1 MQDVHPASAMVILSP
16 WPSNVSD
23 MTSSRAPE
31 SLQPSFED
39 LGRHLRVTTF
49 CVVDLETTGAGP
61 ESEITEIGA
70 IKVCGGEPLG
80 EFQTLVRPSVPI
92 PAMIQ
97 VLTGIT
103 DTMVATAPSPAEAV
117 PEFVRFA
124 DGCVLVAH
132 NAPFDVGFLKR
143 ACGQLGIRWPNP
155 VVVDTVTLAR
165 RVLPK
170 GEVINCKLGT
180 LAAHFRATT
189 RPDHRALSDA
199 HATVEVLHA
208 LLERTGRLG
217 IDTVEDLREL
227 LLHVPPERRAKRVWA
242 KQLPEAPGI
251 YWFER
256 EDRDANGAPHTEVL
270 YVGKS
275 RNLRKRVASYFSA
288 AEQRTR
294 IHEMVRVAT
303 GVRGIECAT
312 DLEAQVREL
321 RMIAARSPRY
331 NRRSRNQHRL
341 WWLKLTSGSF
351 PRLVATRTPSPGDLF
366 WGPFPGLAAAR
377 ESARAFRDAFGV
389 LERRH
394 HRSSRGSWV
403 IPEPEGYE
411 TGVER
416 LRNAWLGDVRELLAS
431 ASPRLAELVAQE
443 HFEEAGE
450 LTDRLLAAH
459 QTSRRFHRVRSL
471 AGCPELVAAAPEH
484 GEWAVHVIRFGKL
497 AGAARARTAQVPE
510 IAEATRELSETVR
523 EAPGG
528 LPAGSFEEAERIADW
543 LESPGVRFLDTVG
556 DWAWPAH
563 CALDQESVT
572 ELITTG
578 VVGRSR

>member
-1 MQDVHPASAMVILSP
+1 
-16 WPSNVSD
+16 
-23 MTSSRAPE
+23 
-31 SLQPSFED
+31 
-39 LGRHLRVTTF
+39 
-49 CVVDLETTGAGP
+49 
-61 ESEITEIGA
+61 
-70 IKVCGGEPLG
+70 
-80 EFQTLVRPSVPI
+80 
-92 PAMIQ
+92 MIQ

-103 DTMVATAPSPAEAV
+103 DAMVAAAPSPTDVV
-117 PEFVRFA
+117 PEFMRFA
-124 DGCVLVAH
+124 NGCVLVAH

-143 ACGQLGIRWPNP
+143 ICRHLGIRWPNP
-155 VVVDTVTLAR
+155 VVVDTVALAR

-170 GEVINCKLGT
+170 GEVRNCKLGT
-180 LAAHFRATT
+180 LAAHFHATT

-199 HATVEVLHA
+199 HATVDVLHA

-217 IDTVEDLREL
+217 IDTVEDLRAL
-227 LLHVPPERRAKRVWA
+227 LSPVSSERRAKRVWA

-251 YWFER
+251 YWFEH
-256 EDRDANGAPHTEVL
+256 EGRDSNGTPHTEVL
-270 YVGKS
+270 YVGTS

-288 AEQRTR
+288 SEQRTR
-294 IHEMVRVAT
+294 IHEMVQVAT

-341 WWLKLTSGSF
+341 WWLKLTGGSL
-351 PRLVATRTPSPGDLF
+351 PRLVATRTPSPDDMF
-366 WGPFPGLAAAR
+366 WGPFPGLTAAR
-377 ESARAFRDAFGV
+377 ESSRVFRDIFGM
-389 LERRH
+389 LEHRH
-394 HRSSRGSWV
+394 HRSVRESWAA
-403 IPEPEGYE
+403 PEPEGYE
-411 TGVER
+411 TSVER
-416 LRNAWLGDVRELLAS
+416 LRNTWLGDVRDLLGS

-443 HFEEAGE
+443 RFEEAGE

-484 GEWAVHVIRFGKL
+484 DEWAIHVIRFGKL
-497 AGAARARTAQVPE
+497 AGAARSRTAQVPE
-510 IAEATRELSETVR
+510 IAETTRDLSETVQ

-543 LESPGVRFLDTVG
+543 LESPGVRFVETVG

-563 CALDQESVT
+563 CALDQERVT

-578 VVGRSR
+578 TVGRSR

>member
-1 MQDVHPASAMVILSP
+1 
-16 WPSNVSD
+16 
-23 MTSSRAPE
+23 MTSIHAPGP
-31 SLQPSFED
+31 SQPSFED

-61 ESEITEIGA
+61 DSEITEIGA
-70 IKVCGGEPLG
+70 VKVCGGEPLG

-103 DTMVATAPSPAEAV
+103 DAMVATAPSPAEV
-117 PEFVRFA
+117 IPEFVRFA

-170 GEVINCKLGT
+170 GEVLNCKLGT
-180 LAAHFRATT
+180 LAAHFHATT

-256 EDRDANGAPHTEVL
+256 EGRDANGSPHTEVL

-431 ASPRLAELVAQE
+431 ASPRLAELVTQE
-443 HFEEAGE
+443 RFEEAGE

-510 IAEATRELSETVR
+510 TAEATRELSETVR

-528 LPAGSFEEAERIADW
+528 LPAGSFEEAERFADW

-563 CALDQESVT
+563 CALDQERVT

>member
-1 MQDVHPASAMVILSP
+1 MQDVHPASAMVILSSP
-16 WPSNVSD
+16 SSNVPD
-23 MTSSRAPE
+23 MTSRHAPE

-39 LGRHLRVTTF
+39 LGRHLHATTF

-70 IKVCGGEPLG
+70 VKVCGGEPLG
-80 EFQTLVRPSVPI
+80 EFQTLVRPSGPI

-103 DTMVATAPSPAEAV
+103 DAMVAAAPSPTDVV
-117 PEFVRFA
+117 PEFMHFA
-124 DGCVLVAH
+124 NGCVLVAH

-143 ACGQLGIRWPNP
+143 ICRHLGIRWPNP
-155 VVVDTVTLAR
+155 VVVDTVALAR

-170 GEVINCKLGT
+170 GEVRNCKLGT
-180 LAAHFRATT
+180 LAAHFHATT

-199 HATVEVLHA
+199 HATVDVLHA

-217 IDTVEDLREL
+217 IDTVEDLRAL
-227 LLHVPPERRAKRVWA
+227 LSPVSSERRAKRVWA

-251 YWFER
+251 YWFEH
-256 EDRDANGAPHTEVL
+256 EGRDSNGTPHTEVL
-270 YVGKS
+270 YVGTS

-288 AEQRTR
+288 SEQRTR
-294 IHEMVRVAT
+294 IHEMVQVAT

-331 NRRSRNQHRL
+331 NRRSRNQDRL
-341 WWLKLTSGSF
+341 WWLKLTGGSL
-351 PRLVATRTPSPGDLF
+351 PRLVATRTPSPDDLF
-366 WGPFPGLAAAR
+366 WGPFPGLTAAR
-377 ESARAFRDAFGV
+377 ESSRVFRDVFGM
-389 LERRH
+389 LEHRH
-394 HRSSRGSWV
+394 HRSVRESWAA
-403 IPEPEGYE
+403 PEPEGYE
-411 TGVER
+411 TSVER
-416 LRNAWLGDVRELLAS
+416 LRDTWLGDVRDLLGS

-443 HFEEAGE
+443 RFEEAGE

-484 GEWAVHVIRFGKL
+484 DEWAVHVIRFGKL
-497 AGAARARTAQVPE
+497 AGAARSRTAQVPE
-510 IAEATRELSETVR
+510 IAETTRDLSETVQ

-543 LESPGVRFLDTVG
+543 LESPGVRFVETVG

-563 CALDQESVT
+563 CALDQERVT

-578 VVGRSR
+578 TVGRSR

>member
-103 DTMVATAPSPAEAV
+103 DAMVATAPSPADVV
-117 PEFVRFA
+117 PEFMRFA
-124 DGCVLVAH
+124 DECVLVAH
-132 NAPFDVGFLKR
+132 NASFDVGFLKR
-143 ACGQLGIRWPNP
+143 ICRHLGIRWPNP
-155 VVVDTVTLAR
+155 VVVDTVALAR

-170 GEVINCKLGT
+170 GEVRNCKLGT
-180 LAAHFRATT
+180 LAAHFHATT

-199 HATVEVLHA
+199 HATVDVLHA

-217 IDTVEDLREL
+217 IDTVEDLRAL
-227 LLHVPPERRAKRVWA
+227 LSPVSSERRAKRVWA

-251 YWFER
+251 YWFEH
-256 EDRDANGAPHTEVL
+256 EGRDSNGTPHTEVL
-270 YVGKS
+270 YVGTS

-288 AEQRTR
+288 SEQRTR
-294 IHEMVRVAT
+294 IHEMVQVAT
-303 GVRGIECAT
+303 GVKGIECAT
-312 DLEAQVREL
+312 DLESQVREL

-331 NRRSRNQHRL
+331 NRRSKNQHRL
-341 WWLKLTSGSF
+341 WWLKLTGGSV
-351 PRLVATRTPSPGDLF
+351 PRLVATKTPSPDDLF
-366 WGPFPGLAAAR
+366 WGPFPGLTAAR
-377 ESARAFRDAFGV
+377 ESSRVFRDTFGM

-394 HRSSRGSWV
+394 HRSVRESWAA
-403 IPEPEGYE
+403 PEPEGYE
-411 TGVER
+411 TSVER
-416 LRNAWLGDVRELLAS
+416 LRSTWLGDVRDLLAS
-431 ASPRLAELVAQE
+431 SSPRLAELVAQE
-443 HFEEAGE
+443 RFEEAGE

-484 GEWAVHVIRFGKL
+484 DEWAVHVIRFGKL

-510 IAEATRELSETVR
+510 IAETTRDLSETVQ

-563 CALDQESVT
+563 CALDQERVT

-578 VVGRSR
+578 TVGRSR

>member
-1 MQDVHPASAMVILSP
+1 
-16 WPSNVSD
+16 
-23 MTSSRAPE
+23 MTSSHAPG
-31 SLQPSFED
+31 SSQPSFEE
-39 LGRHLRVTTF
+39 LGRHLRATTF

-61 ESEITEIGA
+61 DSEITEIGA
-70 IKVCGGEPLG
+70 VKVCGGEPLG

-103 DTMVATAPSPAEAV
+103 DAMVATAPSPVEVV
-117 PEFVRFA
+117 PEFMRFA
-124 DGCVLVAH
+124 EGCLLVAH
-132 NAPFDVGFLKR
+132 NAPFDIGFLKR
-143 ACGQLGIRWPNP
+143 ACEQLGIRWPNP

-170 GEVINCKLGT
+170 GEVPNCKLGT
-180 LAAHFRATT
+180 LAAHFHATT

-199 HATVEVLHA
+199 HATVDVLHA

-217 IDTVEDLREL
+217 IDTVEDLQEL
-227 LLHVPPERRAKRVWA
+227 LSRVSPERRAKRVWA
-242 KQLPEAPGI
+242 KQLPQAPGI
-251 YWFER
+251 YWFEH
-256 EDRDANGAPHTEVL
+256 EGRDVNGLPHTEVL
-270 YVGKS
+270 YVGRS
-275 RNLRKRVASYFSA
+275 RNLRKRVATYFSA
-288 AEQRTR
+288 SEQRTR

-341 WWLKLTSGSF
+341 WWLKLTGGSL
-351 PRLVATRTPSPGDLF
+351 PRLVATRTPAPEDLF

-377 ESARAFRDAFGV
+377 ESARVFRDAFGV

-394 HRSSRGSWV
+394 HRSSRESWV

-416 LRNAWLGDVRELLAS
+416 LRNTWRGDVRELLAS
-431 ASPRLAELVAQE
+431 ACPGLAELVAQE
-443 HFEEAGE
+443 RFEEAGE

-484 GEWAVHVIRFGKL
+484 DEWAVHVIRFGKL

-510 IAEATRELSETVR
+510 TAEATRELSETVR

-563 CALDQESVT
+563 CALDQERVT